1 MELVARIKNNPA
13 FKKRALWLLFPTG
26 ESRPRWWIKAF
37 VNPFYHQKGWGAK
50 VRSSVRLDVVPFH
63 KLSIG
68 KKAVIEDYSV
78 INNGM
83 GDVVIGDHSF
93 IGLHNTI
100 IGPVEIGEN
109 VIIAQNVTIS
119 GLNHGYEDI
128 DTPIKDQPCNAKN
141 ITIGKDSWIG
151 ANAVITAGITIGT
164 HAIVA
169 AGSVVTKHVPD
180 YSIVAGNP
188 ARIIKFY
195 NFNTT
200 QWEKV
205 QK

>member
-13 FKKRALWLLFPTG
+13 FKKKALWLLFPTG

-37 VNPFYHQKGWGAK
+37 VNPFYHQKGRGSK
-50 VRSSVRLDVVPFH
+50 IRSSVRLDVVPFH
-63 KLSIG
+63 RLSIG

-109 VIIAQNVTIS
+109 VIIAQQVTIS

-128 DTPIKDQPCNAKN
+128 NTPIKDQSCTAKN
-141 ITIGKDSWIG
+141 IVIGKDSWIG

-164 HAIVA
+164 HTIVA

-188 ARIIKFY
+188 ARVIKLY
-195 NFNTT
+195 NFKLA
-200 QWEKV
+200 QWEKI

>member
-1 MELVARIKNNPA
+1 MELAARIKNSPA
-13 FKKRALWLLFPTG
+13 FKKKALWLLFPTG

-37 VNPFYHQKGWGAK
+37 VNPFYHQKGKGAK
-50 VRSSVRLDVVPFH
+50 IRSSVRLDVVPFH

-83 GDVVIGDHSF
+83 GDVVIGDKAF

-128 DTPIKDQPCNAKN
+128 ETPIKDQPCIAKS

-151 ANAVITAGITIGT
+151 ANAVLTAGITIGK
-164 HAIVA
+164 HAIIA
-169 AGSVVTKHVPD
+169 AGSIVTKHVPD
-180 YSIVAGNP
+180 YSIAAGNP
-188 ARIIKFY
+188 ARIIKAY
-195 NFNTT
+195 NFKLA
-200 QWEKV
+200 QWEKI